1 MAPIDTFGWL
11 NLSADATISP
21 MKQVRKTIG
30 FTISAAGLVVLAAG
44 LI

>member
-1 MAPIDTFGWL
+1 MALIETLGWL
-11 NLSADATISP
+11 NLPVDANISH

-30 FTISAAGLVVLAAG
+30 FAISAAGLVVLAAG